1 VVEHRVAI
9 AGRDLVRAAASL
21 VLAPAALAPA
31 VSDPAYRVLVGDDDS
46 AVLLRRQ
53 WTAEGVAEAV
63 LLAAAGMGPDTPAVL
78 AAAAA
83 WGCAQVRDRPGGRGA
98 LTLETPQADASVVDR
113 FLHLAAVAATRVETA
128 VAMARGS
135 GEDRLKPDGS
145 LSIAADEAAHHAAV
159 EVLSAVGVPVL
170 SEERDDPEI
179 AEDEP
184 WIVVDPLDGTG
195 NFAAGLPPW
204 AFSAALIQAG
214 RPIAGLVVDLSSGRR
229 WWGAAGRGGLRDGV
243 PVRPKQGSTFVL
255 PSAPSGGSV
264 TVPPMA
270 ARVRVTGCT
279 AVEMCLV
286 ADGSAAA
293 WHDIDRGGTHVHDAA
308 GALAVLE
315 AAGGVAVT
323 PTGERVVL
331 KPDTVARVRLIAA
344 PSEEDAAKLLAAL
357 GRMTGST
364 SSLVRRLTSRSRRTQ
379 NP

>member
-1 VVEHRVAI
+1 VAEHRVAI
-9 AGRDLVRAAASL
+9 AGVDLVRAAASL
-21 VLAPAALAPA
+21 SLAPAALAPA

-63 LLAAAGMGPDTPAVL
+63 LLAAAGIGPDSPAVL
-78 AAAAA
+78 AAAAT
-83 WGCAQVRDRPGGRGA
+83 WGCARVRDRPGGRGE
-98 LTLETPQADASVVDR
+98 LPIEGPPADAPVVDR

-135 GEDRLKPDGS
+135 GEDRLKADGS
-145 LSIAADEAAHHAAV
+145 LSIAADDAAHDA
-159 EVLSAVGVPVL
+159 AVGVLGALGVPLL
-170 SEERDDPEI
+170 SEERTDPGV
-179 AEDEP
+179 ADDEP

-204 AFSAALIQAG
+204 AFSAALVRAG

-243 PVRPKQGSTFVL
+243 PVRPRAGGTFVL

-264 TVPPMA
+264 AVPPIA

-279 AVEMCLV
+279 AVELCLV

-293 WHDIDRGGTHVHDAA
+293 WHDVDRGGTHVHDAA

-315 AAGGVAVT
+315 AAGGIAVT
-323 PTGERVVL
+323 PAGEQVVL
-331 KPDTVARVRLIAA
+331 QPDTEARIRLVAA
-344 PSEEDAAKLLAAL
+344 PSPEDAAKLLAAL
-357 GRMTGST
+357 GRVTGST
-364 SSLVRRLTSRSRRTQ
+364 SSLVRRLTTRARRTRS
-379 NP
+379 P